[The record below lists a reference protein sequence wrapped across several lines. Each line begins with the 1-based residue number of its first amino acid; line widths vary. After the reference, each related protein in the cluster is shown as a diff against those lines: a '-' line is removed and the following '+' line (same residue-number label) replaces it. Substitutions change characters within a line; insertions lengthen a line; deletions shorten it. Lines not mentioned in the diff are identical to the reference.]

1 MSRGMTRDKMRLVKR
16 LRPFL
21 VFACVL
27 IAIVPAAAQNQFD
40 KKPISN
46 ITITLAGGTQTDT
59 QSVEEYKLIARE
71 AVGEVYSTP
80 KIRDAIEALY
90 NTKRVDTVT
99 VNATPTATGVDLN
112 FDIKRKVQAQ
122 KVNVEIGTL
131 TGDKVTEDDLL
142 FKLNIVTPGSVI
154 TDQSLK
160 SSADQILDYMR
171 ERGYYKSEVTYERKP
186 LEFQNDVGVT
196 FHVTPNE
203 PAKVSTVTINI
214 AGMTKPIDPTSLR
227 LKQGELYSRDRLTAD
242 VTKIRTLLRNQKFVA
257 PELDE
262 PKVVYDSDANT
273 ISVAFTG
280 KVGPTVDVVT
290 DTAGKTAKITDQTLI
305 PVLRDGTL
313 DYAAIVEGE
322 RRLENHYQEQGYFFA
337 NVTPVCSA
345 TPQISDTENV
355 PIANGTDFL
364 CSMLASEDL
373 SGHNVEIRYKVDLN
387 RRLKLTEIRLRGTDK
402 LPITEVQSVLGTQ
415 EASALGLIPVLGY
428 GRGYTS
434 ANILS
439 EDEQTIKSL
448 MAGLGYRNANV
459 HAVQGVD
466 PTGSNLIVTFQVE
479 EGPPTIVTDVSIT
492 GNTAIPTQELMA
504 QLPAQIA
511 GRNFSQARNRNAAQ
525 TLTKYY
531 SDHGYYDARV
541 VSSIVG
547 QANPEPNAEQHVK
560 VVLRVEH
567 EGKKVVIDRVLVT
580 GNVHTKEA
588 AIQKAVVL
596 EPGELLKA
604 TDVYTS
610 EQNLYGSDAFS
621 RVDITPRPAGDGA
634 DGTRKS
640 DVLVSVEEKPSRL
653 LSYGGGYSTDV
664 GLSAFVDIRQSNFLG
679 NLWQLGSRLQFS
691 QRQQLVQFDF
701 VHPRFMP
708 DGPKRFS
715 PLTLSVMF
723 QRDTTVTRFFR
734 SAFDKGTFGIVQRL
748 DPKGNPIDTFGNKV
762 SDPTIDRIA
771 FSAETSRTISRAS
784 RSIIFVRAR
793 FEDVRLARVES
804 LLIKD
809 LLEPDKHTTISGFST
824 TFVRDTRRNCARKFT
839 VLDTI
844 AKGDAPDPCRYN
856 ATDPTNGS
864 YVTIDYSVSL
874 RQLGANVGFHK
885 VQASYNFYYS
895 PPRIPRLTLAA
906 RAIVGAA
913 SVFSNANRYT
923 GSQFPELNG
932 LLPVS
937 ERFFGGGANDLRG
950 FAFEE
955 AGPRVVI
962 VPSGVFR
969 NSKGDPVFLNPFT
982 VPVGGNAIAV
992 INIEGR
998 VPLSNALR
1006 VVPFYDGGNVFKK
1019 ASEIF
1024 NPPNPPAGNV
1034 NLNNLAARWTQT
1046 VGIGLRIKTP
1056 VGGEFGI
1063 DYARLLNPPTFLIP
1077 QQIGP
1082 PAIYI
1087 LPRDHIHFR
1096 FSQAF

>member
-1 MSRGMTRDKMRLVKR
+1 MTKGYYKEITMRR

-21 VFACVL
+21 VFVCVL
-27 IAIVPAAAQNQFD
+27 IAAVAAEAQHQFE
-40 KKPISN
+40 KKPIAN
-46 ITITLAGGTQTDT
+46 VTVTLAGGTQTDT
-59 QSVEEYKLIARE
+59 QSIEEYRIIARE
-71 AVGEVYSTP
+71 AVGDVYSTT

-99 VNATPTATGVDLN
+99 VNATPTAAGAVDLN

-122 KVNVEIGTL
+122 KVNVEIGPT

-171 ERGYYKSEVTYERKP
+171 EHGYYKSEVTYERRP
-186 LEFQNDVGVT
+186 LEFQNDIGVT
-196 FHVTPNE
+196 FHVTPNA
-203 PAKVSTVTINI
+203 PAHVSTVSINI
-214 AGMTKPIDPTSLR
+214 AGLAKPIDPTSLR
-227 LKQGELYSRDRLTAD
+227 LKQGEFYSRDRLTAD
-242 VTKIRTLLRNQKFVA
+242 VTKIRTLLRNEKFVA
-257 PELDE
+257 PDLDE

-280 KVGPTVDVVT
+280 QVGPTVDVVT
-290 DTAGKTAKITDQTLI
+290 DTAGKTAKMTDQTLI

-337 NVTPVCSA
+337 DIKPACFFMNDTS
-345 TPQISDTENV
+345 TTENV

-364 CSMLASEDL
+364 CSMLSSQDL
-373 SGHNVEIRYKVDLN
+373 SGHNVEIKYNVDLN
-387 RRLKLTEIRLRGTDK
+387 RRHKLSEIRIRGTDK
-402 LPITEVQSVLGTQ
+402 LPINEVQSVLGTQ

-459 HAVQGVD
+459 HAVQGVAPNGD
-466 PTGSNLIVTFQVE
+466 DLIVTFQVE
-479 EGPPTIVTDVSIT
+479 EGPPTVVTDVDIT
-492 GNTAIPTQELMA
+492 GNAAIPKQELMA
-504 QLPAQIA
+504 QLPAPIA

-525 TLTKYY
+525 TLAKYY
-531 SDHGYYDARV
+531 ADHGYYDARV
-541 VSSIVG
+541 VPSIVG
-547 QANPEPNAEQHVK
+547 QANPDPNAEQHVK

-604 TDVYTS
+604 SDVYTS

-621 RVDITPRPAGDGA
+621 RVDITPRPAGDTP
-634 DGTRKS
+634 DPGTRKS
-640 DVLVSVEEKPSRL
+640 DVIVSVDEQKSRVQT
-653 LSYGGGYSTDV
+653 YGGGYSTDV
-664 GLSAFVDIRQSNFLG
+664 GLSAFTDVRLSNFLG

-701 VHPRFMP
+701 VDPRFMH

-715 PLTLSVMF
+715 PLTLSLMY

-748 DPKGNPIDTFGNKV
+748 DAKGNPIDTFGQKV
-762 SDPTIDRIA
+762 SNPTIDRIA
-771 FSAETSRTISRAS
+771 FTAETSRTISRAS
-784 RSIIFVRAR
+784 RSIIFFRAR
-793 FEDVRLARVES
+793 FEDVRLAHVES

-809 LLEPDKHTTISGFST
+809 LLIPDQRTTISGFST
-824 TFVRDTRRNCARKFT
+824 TFVRDTRKNCATKFS

-844 AKGDAPDPCRYN
+844 AKGDPVEPCRYN
-856 ATDPTNGS
+856 AIDPTNGQ

-874 RQLGANVGFHK
+874 RTLGANVGFHK

-895 PPRIPRLTLAA
+895 PPKIPRLTLAA
-906 RAIVGAA
+906 RALIGAG

-937 ERFFGGGANDLRG
+937 ERFYGGGANDLRG

-962 VPSGVFR
+962 VPTGVFR
-969 NSKGDPVFLNPFT
+969 NAKGDQVFLNPFT

-992 INIEGR
+992 VNLEGR
-998 VPLSNALR
+998 IPISNALR
-1006 VVPFYDGGNVFKK
+1006 IVPFYDGGNVFRK

-1034 NLNNLAARWTQT
+1034 NLNNLAARWTNS
-1046 VGIGLRIKTP
+1046 VGLGLRIKTP

-1063 DYARLLNPPTFLIP
+1063 DYARTLNPSRFMIP
-1077 QQIGP
+1077 QQSGP
-1082 PAIYI
+1082 PALYV
-1087 LPRDHIHFR
+1087 LPKDHIHFR

>member
-1 MSRGMTRDKMRLVKR
+1 MLAV
-16 LRPFL
+16 
-21 VFACVL
+21 
-27 IAIVPAAAQNQFD
+27 AAAGAQSQFE

-46 ITITLAGGTQTDT
+46 VTITLAGGTQTDT
-59 QSVEEYKLIARE
+59 QSVEEYRLIARE
-71 AVGEVYSTP
+71 AVGDVYSMT

-99 VNATPTATGVDLN
+99 VNATPSGTGVDLN

-122 KVNVEIGTL
+122 KVNVLLGPT
-131 TGDKVTEDDLL
+131 TGDKVTEDDIL
-142 FKLNIVTPGSVI
+142 FKLNIVAPGSVV

-160 SSADQILDYMR
+160 ASADQILDYMR
-171 ERGYYKSEVTYERKP
+171 ERGYYKSEVTYDRKP
-186 LEFQNDVGVT
+186 LEYQNDIGVT

-203 PAKVSTVTINI
+203 PTHVSTVTVDI
-214 AGMTKPIDPTSLR
+214 AGNTKPIDPSSLK
-227 LKQGELYSRDRLTAD
+227 LKQGEFYSRDRLLAD
-242 VTKIRTLLRNQKFVA
+242 ETKIRTLLRNEKFVA
-257 PELDE
+257 PELDD

-273 ISVAFTG
+273 ISIAFTG

-290 DTAGKTAKITDQTLI
+290 DTAGKTAKMTDQTLI

-337 NVTPVCSA
+337 GVKPVCSV
-345 TPQISDTENV
+345 TPAIADTENV

-373 SGHNVEIRYKVDLN
+373 SGHNVEIKYNVDLN
-387 RRLKLTEIRLRGTDK
+387 RRLKLTEIRIRGTDK
-402 LPITEVQSVLGTQ
+402 LPINEVQSILGTQ
-415 EASALGLIPVLGY
+415 EASAIGLIPVLGY

-434 ANILS
+434 QNILD

-448 MAGLGYRNANV
+448 MAGLGYRNATV
-459 HAVQGVD
+459 HAVQGVSPNGD
-466 PTGSNLIVTFQVE
+466 DLIVTFQVE
-479 EGPPTIVTDVSIT
+479 EGPPTIVTDLEIT
-492 GNTAIPTQELMA
+492 GNTAIPTAELTA
-504 QLPAQIA
+504 QLPAKIA
-511 GRNFSQARNRNAAQ
+511 GRNYSQTRNRNAAQ

-531 SDHGYYDARV
+531 ADHGYYDARV
-541 VSSIVG
+541 VASTVED
-547 QANPEPNAEQHVK
+547 ATPDPDVERHAK

-588 AIQKAVVL
+588 AIQKAVVV
-596 EPGELLKA
+596 EPGELLKGS
-604 TDVYTS
+604 DVYTS

-621 RVDITPRPAGDGA
+621 RVDITPRPAGDGPDA
-634 DGTRKS
+634 STRKS
-640 DVLVSVEEKPSRL
+640 DVIVSVEEQPSRVMT
-653 LSYGGGYSTDV
+653 YGGGASTDV
-664 GLSAFVDIRQSNFLG
+664 GLNAFVDIRQSNFLG
-679 NLWQLGSRLQFS
+679 SLWQLGSRVQAS
-691 QRQQLVQFDF
+691 QRQQLIQFDF
-701 VHPRFMP
+701 VNPRFMR

-715 PLTLSVMF
+715 ALTLSLMF

-748 DPKGNPIDTFGNKV
+748 DAKGNPIDTFGQNV
-762 SDPTIDRIA
+762 SSPTIDRIG
-771 FSAETSRTISRAS
+771 FTAETSRTISRAS
-784 RSIIFVRAR
+784 RSIIFFRAR
-793 FEDVRLARVES
+793 FEDVRLAHVES

-809 LLEPDKHTTISGFST
+809 LLEPDKRTTISGFST
-824 TFVRDTRRNCARKFT
+824 TYVRDTRRNCAAKYT

-856 ATDPTNGS
+856 ATDPTNGQ
-864 YVTIDYSVSL
+864 YVTVDYSISL
-874 RQLGANVGFHK
+874 RPLGANVGFQK
-885 VQASYNFYYS
+885 VQASYNLYYS
-895 PPRIPRLTLAA
+895 PPKIPRLTIAA

-913 SVFSNANRYT
+913 TVFSNANRYT

-962 VPSGVFR
+962 VPTGVFR
-969 NSKGDPVFLNPFT
+969 NAKGDQVFLNPFT

-992 INIEGR
+992 INLEGR
-998 VPLSNALR
+998 VPISNALR
-1006 VVPFYDGGNVFKK
+1006 VVPFYDGGNVFRK

-1024 NPPNPPAGNV
+1024 HHPTVPAGNV
-1034 NLNNLAARWTQT
+1034 NLTNLAGRWTNT

-1056 VGGEFGI
+1056 VGGEFGV

-1082 PAIYI
+1082 PALYI